1 MKRTSTAFTFV
12 EILAAM
18 AFLGLVIPVVVS
30 ALMIS
35 NRAGVASERTTI
47 ATQLGENQLSQLMIG
62 NEWTTASSRGQFGT
76 DWPGYRWELKKS
88 DWEAGAM
95 TELDLTVYFQVQGT
109 ERSVVLSTLV
119 NESLT
124 ETTQTAQ

>member
-1 MKRTSTAFTFV
+1 
-12 EILAAM
+12 
-18 AFLGLVIPVVVS
+18 
-30 ALMIS
+30 MIS

-47 ATQLGENQLSQLMIG
+47 ATQLAENKISELMLG
-62 NEWTTASSRGQFGT
+62 DEWTTASSRGEFGT

-88 DWEAGAM
+88 DWESGAM

-109 ERSVVLSTLV
+109 ERSVILSTLV

-124 ETTQTAQ
+124 QTTQ